1 MLRILAL
8 RRPSNMLPKLQ
19 EPKRVGLLQLLN
31 ARRRPHWRSR
41 RRRMGRGVDVDVPAR
56 PRRLDAGLVVAAEGT
71 LRSRRLTG
79 AITIVSVPILITES
93 TIGDW

>member
-1 MLRILAL
+1 
-8 RRPSNMLPKLQ
+8 MLPKLQ

-41 RRRMGRGVDVDVPAR
+41 RRRQVVRDVDVDVDVPAR

-71 LRSRRLTG
+71 LRSRLLTG